1 MSKDDKKKKKPGFMQ
16 RLFSSKKL
24 NVDEDQSKESKDSNK
39 KLQRMHTVDS
49 GSLARE
55 NDNTEKKKNK
65 AVSKDDAAVN
75 GKDSSKSGSKASSSA
90 STKPAAA
97 KARPALTAKPKRD
110 DTCTG
115 KRKKKKK
122 KKKADEQL
130 EIDISKELTFPCTPE
145 IVLEYHKRKPFLGHN
160 EEWLMVELNEFECLL
175 DSMKIVKIIAK
186 HSKFFE
192 VEPDELW
199 EEFFEWVDDIPA
211 YDEVIN
217 YDIWQE
223 FRDKKY
229 PM

>member
-1 MSKDDKKKKKPGFMQ
+1 MSKDEKKKKKPGFMQ

-24 NVDEDQSKESKDSNK
+24 SLDEEQSKESKDNKK
-39 KLQRMHTVDS
+39 KLQRMQTVDNA
-49 GSLARE
+49 SLSRDHE
-55 NDNTEKKKNK
+55 TDKKV
-65 AVSKDDAAVN
+65 ASKDDSAVN
-75 GKDSSKSGSKASSSA
+75 CKTSSKAGGS

-97 KARPALTAKPKRD
+97 KARPNGTAKPKQKRD
-110 DTCTG
+110 DTG
-115 KRKKKKK
+115 RAKRKKKKK
-122 KKKADEQL
+122 SREKIEVDV
-130 EIDISKELTFPCTPE
+130 SKGLTFPCTPE
-145 IVLEYHKRKPFLGHN
+145 IILEYHKRKPFLGHN
-160 EEWLMVELNEFECLL
+160 EEWLMVELNEFECLV